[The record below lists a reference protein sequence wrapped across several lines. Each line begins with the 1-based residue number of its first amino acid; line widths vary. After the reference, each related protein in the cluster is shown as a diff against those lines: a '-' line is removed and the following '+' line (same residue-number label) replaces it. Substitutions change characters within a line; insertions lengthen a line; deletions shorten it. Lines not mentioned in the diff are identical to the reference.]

1 MKLLP
6 FLLTVLAASF
16 GFQAHAQ
23 NPPGFKELA
32 IGDPAPD
39 FKLPDTD
46 GNLRALAD
54 FADAKVLAVAFTS
67 NHCPTSNA
75 AFPRLIALYKELADK
90 GFGVVAINPNH
101 PEALRPDEL
110 GYSKYGDS
118 YPEMKL
124 HARDAGFP
132 FPYLY
137 DGETQTTAMTYGCLA
152 TPHVFLFDANRNLRY
167 KGWIDDSRFPA
178 ADTVT
183 RPDLANAVRALLD
196 GKPVPVATTRPIG
209 CSTKWRMKREQ
220 VAADDEKWANLP
232 VTVEDIDADGVRK
245 LRANSGGRHRLI
257 HVWSTTCGSCV
268 AEFPGVA
275 RVARR
280 MGLRDFELVT
290 ISTDVPETREKVA
303 AFLRKQ
309 GAGLPPHLRKTIEK
323 EERGT
328 NSYLFTG
335 ASLAPLVEALDP
347 AWDGP
352 QPHTILIKPDGQI
365 GFRHTGPL
373 TEEQLLE
380 KVLAVMTPFYQP

>member
-1 MKLLP
+1 LGA
-6 FLLTVLAASF
+6 F
-16 GFQAHAQ
+16 AHAQ

-32 IGDPAPD
+32 IGDPAPA
-39 FKLPDTD
+39 FKLPDTE
-46 GNLRALAD
+46 GKERTLAD
-54 FADAKVLAVAFTS
+54 FASAKVLAVAFTS

-75 AFPRLIALYKELADK
+75 AFPRLIALSKELAAQ

-118 YPEMKL
+118 YEEMKL

-137 DGETQTTAMTYGCLA
+137 DGETQTTAMAYGCLA
-152 TPHVFLFDANRNLRY
+152 TPHVFLFDAERKLRY
-167 KGWIDDSRFPA
+167 KGWIDDSRFPG

-183 RPDLANAVRALLD
+183 RPDLANAVRALLA
-196 GKPVPVATTRPIG
+196 GKPVPVTTTRPIG
-209 CSTKWRMKREQ
+209 CSTKWRLKREQ
-220 VAADDEKWANLP
+220 VRADDEKWANLP
-232 VTVEDIDADGVRK
+232 VTLEDIDADGVRK
-245 LRANSGGRHRLI
+245 LRTNAGGRHRLI
-257 HVWSTTCGSCV
+257 HVWSTTCAPCV

-290 ISTDVPETREKVA
+290 ISTDAPEDREKA
-303 AFLRKQ
+303 ADFLRKI
-309 GAGLPPHLRKTIEK
+309 GAGLPPHLRKSLEK
-323 EERGT
+323 EGRKT
-328 NSYLFTG
+328 NSYLFSG

-347 AWDGP
+347 AWEGP
-352 QPHTILIKPDGQI
+352 LPHTILLKPDGQV

-373 TEEQLLE
+373 TEEQLLG
-380 KVLAVMTPFYQP
+380 KILAVMTPYYQP